1 VRVLMT
7 AMLDPS
13 VPILSRQAYLLA
25 LAPPSS
31 STIRRLGC
39 EEFHAEL
46 TKAGCN
52 ARRKRDRDAAIS
64 TLAAEHRARLS
75 HMAIQESTLI
85 EYTRCIVTMED
96 ELSEF
101 SFDFVSL
108 DLFIIFIGSLERSG
122 ASFSTASKYQAAL
135 LHFQQGCN
143 YGLLPGQAP
152 WASRSNPVIK
162 RIFDGYAYKA
172 GAAPARDISSTGPI
186 TLERFEELSAWVK
199 KQSPIDQTDLSLL
212 GGLRIIILAALRQIE
227 VRTAKCKH
235 YNPHTRML
243 TIVADKR
250 DNAHTAIGG
259 HQPTRRKWICMQEA
273 HAWFEHR
280 KGTARD
286 EDYLFDPS
294 RYKVRLLADLIK
306 RASAALCWPPELRWS
321 LHGTRHGGDQE
332 IARAF
337 EPTIARAEADLRLIN
352 GDTPDPSFLRAVAAA
367 SAALKNSLQADAMQQ
382 SASTRARYLMPVSS
396 RMRRQ

>member
-1 VRVLMT
+1 
-7 AMLDPS
+7 MLDPS
-13 VPILSRQAYLLA
+13 VPTLSRQAYLLA
-25 LAPPSS
+25 LAAPSA
-31 STIRRLGC
+31 STVKRLGF
-39 EEFHAEL
+39 EEFNSEL
-46 TKAGCN
+46 TRTIGSL
-52 ARRKRDRDAAIS
+52 RRKRDREAAVAVV
-64 TLAAEHRARLS
+64 AAEHRARLS

-85 EYTRCIVTMED
+85 EYTRCIVAMED
-96 ELSEF
+96 ELDEF

-162 RIFDGYAYKA
+162 RIFDGYAYKS
-172 GAAPARDISSTGPI
+172 GAAPSRDISLTGPI
-186 TLERFEELSAWVK
+186 TLERFHELADWVK
-199 KQSPIDQTDLSLL
+199 RRTPTDQKDLSLL
-212 GGLRIIILAALRQIE
+212 EGLRIIILAALRQIE

-235 YNPHTRML
+235 YNPQTRML

-250 DNAHTAIGG
+250 DTAQTALGG
-259 HQPTRRKWICMQEA
+259 HQPIRKKWICMQEA

-294 RYKVRLLADLIK
+294 RYKVRALADLIK
-306 RASAALCWPPELRWS
+306 RASIALKWPPELRWS
-321 LHGTRHGGDQE
+321 IHGTRHGGDQE
-332 IARAF
+332 IARAI
-337 EPTIARAEADLRLIN
+337 EPTVTRATADLCLGA
-352 GDTPDPSFLRAVAAA
+352 GDLADPSFVRAVAAA
-367 SAALKNSLQADAMQQ
+367 SAALKNSLQAEAMQQ
-382 SASTRARYLMPVSS
+382 CASTRARYLLPDAF
-396 RMRRQ
+396 RIRRS